1 LYCRYKINNL
11 KTNLKNIASI
21 LTGIYGKPENEGAI
35 IYLQVKDFSENGELK
50 QVHPQLNGNIPNK
63 HLLKA
68 GDILFAA
75 KGTKN
80 FAACFYGLNYPAVAS
95 TSFFIIRL
103 QNPKILPE
111 YLVWYLNHPIN
122 IDRLKSSAIGTSI
135 VSITKEVL
143 GNIEISIPDMNVQRK
158 VLMITALQQKEKS
171 IKQQINLLNDKIIQY
186 RILDAINYDRN
197 ER

>member
-1 LYCRYKINNL
+1 L
-11 KTNLKNIASI
+11 
-21 LTGIYGKPENEGAI
+21 NE
-35 IYLQVKDFSENGELK
+35 
-50 QVHPQLNGNIPNK
+50 
-63 HLLKA
+63 

-122 IDRLKSSAIGTSI
+122 MERLKSAAVGTSI

-143 GNIEISIPDMNVQRK
+143 GNIEISIPDMNVQKK
-158 VLMITALQQKEKS
+158 VHMISVLQQKEKI
-171 IKQQINLLNDKIIQY
+171 IKQQIDLLNEKIFQY
-186 RILDAINYDRN
+186 RIFNAINSD
-197 ER
+197 